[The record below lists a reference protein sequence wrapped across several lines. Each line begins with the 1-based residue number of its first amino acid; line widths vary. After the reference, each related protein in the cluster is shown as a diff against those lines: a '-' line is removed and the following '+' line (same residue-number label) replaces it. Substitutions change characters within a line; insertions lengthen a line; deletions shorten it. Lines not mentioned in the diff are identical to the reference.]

1 MRRKSSR
8 AEPFIVASSRV
19 GDVKLELWTDGS
31 CFKDDPTDSI
41 GPAGSG
47 IVCVDADSG
56 KIQFLLGEYIGI
68 ESNNYAEFRAI
79 EIGLDEVSRRYEV
92 DESFDIEVVSD
103 SKMAVNVL
111 SGNWSTN
118 LPEYREITAR
128 IQELE
133 EELGV
138 VIQYSWVKA
147 HVGVHFNELAD
158 YLAYNS
164 ARGD

>member
-1 MRRKSSR
+1 M
-8 AEPFIVASSRV
+8 
-19 GDVKLELWTDGS
+19 KLELWTDGS

-47 IVCVDADSG
+47 IVCVDVDSG

-92 DESFDIEVVSD
+92 DESF
-103 SKMAVNVL
+103 
-111 SGNWSTN
+111 
-118 LPEYREITAR
+118 
-128 IQELE
+128 E